1 MTGRK
6 AAGRAASPQ
15 GRRPRSKAKPSEG
28 GPPQGRRAKAGPRQ
42 DCPEATGIARARL
55 GIFGGTFNPIH
66 VGHLRAAEEALE
78 ALGLERMIFV
88 PAAEPP
94 HKSACEDDPIAPARD
109 RLAWLRAAVEGNTG
123 FAVDALE
130 IERGG
135 PSYAVD
141 TLRVLAERLAP
152 KRPVF
157 LIGHDAFVEVG
168 TWREPERLFELADFA
183 VITRPPVTGGSLAD
197 WLPKCVRDDIEL
209 ASDGL
214 SGVHRSA
221 DTSIRLLQI
230 PALDVS
236 ASEIRARVRAGRS
249 VRYLLPEPVRKA
261 VLASGAYAA
270 R

>member
-6 AAGRAASPQ
+6 AAGHAAS
-15 GRRPRSKAKPSEG
+15 R
-28 GPPQGRRAKAGPRQ
+28 RRAKAGPRR
-42 DCPEATGIARARL
+42 DCPEATGIARAWV

-78 ALGLERMIFV
+78 ALGIERIIFV
-88 PAAEPP
+88 PSAEPP
-94 HKSACEDDPIAPARD
+94 HKSTCEDDPIAPALD
-109 RLAWLRAAVEGNTG
+109 RLAWVRAALEENAN
-123 FAVDALE
+123 FSVDVLE
-130 IERGG
+130 VERGG

-141 TLRVLAERLAP
+141 TLRILAERLAP

-157 LIGHDAFVEVG
+157 LIGHDAFVEVAS
-168 TWREPERLFELADFA
+168 WRDPKRLFELADFA
-183 VITRPPVTGGSLAD
+183 VITRPPVSGGSLAD

-249 VRYLLPEPVRKA
+249 VRYLLPEAVRKA
-261 VLASGAYAA
+261 VLKSGAYAA

>member
-6 AAGRAASPQ
+6 AAK
-15 GRRPRSKAKPSEG
+15 RPRSEAKPSEG
-28 GPPQGRRAKAGPRQ
+28 GPPQGKAATRPRSEAKPSQGGPPR
-42 DCPEATGIARARL
+42 GV

-94 HKSACEDDPIAPARD
+94 HKNACEDDPIAPARD
-109 RLAWLRAAVEGNTG
+109 RLAWVHAAVEGNTG
-123 FAVDALE
+123 FAVDTLE

-135 PSYAVD
+135 PSFAVD
-141 TLRVLAERLAP
+141 TLRVMAERLAP
-152 KRPVF
+152 ERPVF

-214 SGVHRSA
+214 SGVHRRA
-221 DTSIRLLQI
+221 DTWIRLLEI
-230 PALDVS
+230 AALDVS
-236 ASEIRARVRAGRS
+236 ASDIRARVRAGRS
-249 VRYLLPEPVRKA
+249 VRYLLPEPVRQA